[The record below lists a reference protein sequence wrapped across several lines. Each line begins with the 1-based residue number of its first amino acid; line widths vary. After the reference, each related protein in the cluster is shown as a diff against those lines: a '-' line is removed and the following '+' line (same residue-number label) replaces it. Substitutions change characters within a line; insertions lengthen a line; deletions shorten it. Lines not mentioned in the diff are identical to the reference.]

1 MINITSAEGVVT
13 IVITDKDAH
22 DLQLDVQRI
31 NDDNIFLSLDNPIDK
46 SHTFRM
52 LKDMIIKHV

>member
-13 IVITDKDAH
+13 IVITDKEAH

-31 NDDNIFLSLDNPIDK
+31 HEDNILLTIDNPLNK
-46 SHTFRM
+46 SLVFRA
-52 LKDMIIKHV
+52 LKDMILKHV